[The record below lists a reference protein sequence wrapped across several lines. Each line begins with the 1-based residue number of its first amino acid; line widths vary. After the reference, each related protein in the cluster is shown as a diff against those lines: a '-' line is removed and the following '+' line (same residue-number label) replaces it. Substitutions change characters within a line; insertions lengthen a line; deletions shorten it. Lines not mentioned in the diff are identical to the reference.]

1 MGVQRVPRQS
11 ESRGRLS
18 LRSAGT
24 EIEKSSW
31 LRRIGWLVL
40 LWAAGV
46 ATVGIV
52 AVVIRIFM
60 TAAGLKT

>member
-18 LRSAGT
+18 LSPTDTG
-24 EIEKSSW
+24 IEKPSW

-46 ATVGIV
+46 ATVGV
-52 AVVIRIFM
+52 AAIIIRIFM